1 MKSRFAGLG
10 RLYRGETTFDFIG
23 RRMIGFAVSLVI
35 VVAGAGSLLIQGL
48 ELGIDFRGGVAW
60 EVPSNSATGELTDED
75 ARAVLDANNIES
87 TSAKIQFLTGTEL
100 QIMRVQ
106 VGDQTEQTR
115 LAVQKSFAQLAK
127 VPVEEVSVASVS
139 SSWGR
144 SITEKALRAL
154 IVFFI
159 VVSLYISWRLEW
171 KMALTAIIAMA
182 HDVVISVGVYSLLGF
197 EVTPATVI
205 AFLTILGFSLY
216 DTVVVFDRVLENS
229 KKFAASRQS
238 FANIANISTNEVL
251 ARSLNTTLASAL
263 PVVSLLV
270 VGSFILGAKSLED
283 FAVALLV
290 GMLAGTYSSIFVAV
304 PLLDIFKQNEPKYK
318 PFKGQIAVG
327 VAMSELMGH
336 GDIARLAVTKS
347 SRSSSSTATETSSV
361 TNEEL
366 IAQAEQR
373 ATSVL
378 THPPRPR
385 KKRR

>member
-1 MKSRFAGLG
+1 MKTLIAGLG

-23 RRMIGFAVSLVI
+23 RRMIGFAISIVVI
-35 VVAGAGSLLIQGL
+35 VLGAGSLLIQSL

-60 EVPSNSATGELTDED
+60 EVPANGLTEQD
-75 ARAVLDANNIES
+75 ARKVLDDNNVES
-87 TSAKIQFLTGTEL
+87 LNAKIQFLTGTEL
-100 QIMRVQ
+100 QVMRVQ
-106 VGDQTEQTR
+106 VGDQTQEVR
-115 LAVQKSFAQLAK
+115 LSVQKSFAELAK
-127 VPVEEVSVASVS
+127 VEVEEVSVASVS

-154 IVFFI
+154 LIFFV

-171 KMALTAIIAMA
+171 KMAAAAIIAMA
-182 HDVVISVGVYSLLGF
+182 HDVIISVGVYSLFGF
-197 EVTPATVI
+197 EVTPATVV

-216 DTVVVFDRVLENS
+216 DTVVVFDRVQENS
-229 KKFAASRQS
+229 KKFATSRQS
-238 FANIANISTNEVL
+238 FANIANVSTNEVL

-304 PLLDIFKQNEPKYK
+304 PLLDLFKQNEPKYL

-327 VAMSELMGH
+327 AAMSKLMGH
-336 GDIARLAVTKS
+336 GNVSRALVTNS
-347 SRSSSSTATETSSV
+347 SKLNASSV
-361 TNEEL
+361 TDEEL
-366 IAQAEQR
+366 IAQTTQR
-373 ATSVL
+373 ATTVL

>member
-1 MKSRFAGLG
+1 MKTLIAGLG

-23 RRMIGFAVSLVI
+23 RRMIGFAISIIII
-35 VVAGAGSLLIQGL
+35 VLGAGSLLIQSL

-60 EVPSNSATGELTDED
+60 EVPANGLTEQD
-75 ARAVLDANNIES
+75 ARKVLDDNNVES
-87 TSAKIQFLTGTEL
+87 LNAKIQFLTGTEL
-100 QIMRVQ
+100 QVMRVQ
-106 VGDQTEQTR
+106 VGDQTQEVR
-115 LAVQKSFAQLAK
+115 LSVQKSFAELAK
-127 VPVEEVSVASVS
+127 VEVEEVSVASVS

-154 IVFFI
+154 LIFFV

-171 KMALTAIIAMA
+171 KMAAAAIIAMA
-182 HDVVISVGVYSLLGF
+182 HDVIISVGVYSLFGF
-197 EVTPATVI
+197 EVTPATVV

-216 DTVVVFDRVLENS
+216 DTVVVFDRVQENS
-229 KKFAASRQS
+229 KKFATTRQS
-238 FANIANISTNEVL
+238 FANIANVSTNEVL

-304 PLLDIFKQNEPKYK
+304 PLLDLFKQNEPKYQ

-327 VAMSELMGH
+327 VAMSKLMGH
-336 GDIARLAVTKS
+336 GNV
-347 SRSSSSTATETSSV
+347 SRVSV
-361 TNEEL
+361 TNSSKIKSSPVTDEEL
-366 IAQAEQR
+366 IAQTTQR
-373 ATSVL
+373 ATTVL

>member
-1 MKSRFAGLG
+1 MKTLIAGLG

-23 RRMIGFAVSLVI
+23 RRMIGFAISIVI
-35 VVAGAGSLLIQGL
+35 IVLGAGSLLIQSL

-60 EVPSNSATGELTDED
+60 EVPANGLTEQD
-75 ARAVLDANNIES
+75 ARKVLDDNNVES
-87 TSAKIQFLTGTEL
+87 LNAKIQFLTGTEL
-100 QIMRVQ
+100 QVMRVQ
-106 VGDQTEQTR
+106 VGDQTQEVR
-115 LAVQKSFAQLAK
+115 LSVQKSFAELAK
-127 VPVEEVSVASVS
+127 VEVEEVSVASVS

-154 IVFFI
+154 LIFFV

-171 KMALTAIIAMA
+171 KMAAAAIIAMA
-182 HDVVISVGVYSLLGF
+182 HDVIISVGVYSLFGF
-197 EVTPATVI
+197 EVTPATVV

-216 DTVVVFDRVLENS
+216 DTVVVFDRVQENS
-229 KKFAASRQS
+229 KKFATSRQS
-238 FANIANISTNEVL
+238 FANIANVSTNEVL

-304 PLLDIFKQNEPKYK
+304 PLLDLFKQNEPKYL

-327 VAMSELMGH
+327 AAMSKLMGH
-336 GDIARLAVTKS
+336 GNVSRVLVTNS
-347 SRSSSSTATETSSV
+347 SKLNASSV
-361 TNEEL
+361 TDEEL
-366 IAQAEQR
+366 IAQTTQR
-373 ATSVL
+373 ATTVL

>member
-60 EVPSNSATGELTDED
+60 EVPSNSTTGELTNED

-115 LAVQKSFAQLAK
+115 LAVQKSFADLAK

-318 PFKGQIAVG
+318 PLKGQIAVG
-327 VAMSELMGH
+327 AAMSELMGH

-347 SRSSSSTATETSSV
+347 SRSSSSVATETSSV
-361 TNEEL
+361 SNAEL

>member
-60 EVPSNSATGELTDED
+60 EVPSNSSAGELTDED

-154 IVFFI
+154 VVFFI

-318 PFKGQIAVG
+318 PLKGQIAVG
-327 VAMSELMGH
+327 AAMSELMGH

-347 SRSSSSTATETSSV
+347 SRSSSSVATETSSV
-361 TNEEL
+361 SNEEL

>member
-1 MKSRFAGLG
+1 MKNRFAGFG
-10 RLYRGETTFDFIG
+10 RLYRGETTFNIIGLRFIG
-23 RRMIGFAVSLVI
+23 FTISLVI
-35 VVAGAGSLLIQGL
+35 VLVGAGSLLVQGL
-48 ELGIDFRGGVAW
+48 DLGIDFRGGVAW
-60 EVPSNSATGELTDED
+60 EVPSDGPSGKLTDED
-75 ARAVLDANNIES
+75 ARAVLDANNVES
-87 TSAKIQFLTGTEL
+87 ASAKIQFLTGTEL

-106 VGDQTEQTR
+106 VGDQPEQTR

-144 SITEKALRAL
+144 SITEKAIRAL
-154 IVFFI
+154 IVFFV

-171 KMALTAIIAMA
+171 KMAIAAFVAMV
-182 HDVVISVGVYSLLGF
+182 HDVLVSVGIYSLFGF
-197 EVTPATVI
+197 EVTPATVV
-205 AFLTILGFSLY
+205 AFLTILGYSLY
-216 DTVVVFDRVLENS
+216 DTVVVFDRVQENA
-229 KKFAASRQS
+229 KKFSASRQS
-238 FANIANISTNEVL
+238 YANIANVSTNEVL
-251 ARSLNTTLASAL
+251 ARSLNTTLSSAL

-270 VGSFILGAKSLED
+270 VGSFILGAKSLEE

-290 GMLAGTYSSIFVAV
+290 GMLAGTYSSIFIAV
-304 PLLDIFKQNEPKYK
+304 PLLDVLKQNEPKYR

-327 VAMSELMGH
+327 AAMSELMGH

-347 SRSSSSTATETSSV
+347 SRSSSSNATEASSV

>member
-60 EVPSNSATGELTDED
+60 EVPSNSAAGELTNED

-115 LAVQKSFAQLAK
+115 LAVQKSFADLAK

-318 PFKGQIAVG
+318 PLKGQIAVG
-327 VAMSELMGH
+327 AAMSELMGH

-347 SRSSSSTATETSSV
+347 SRSSSSVATETSSV
-361 TNEEL
+361 SNAEL
-366 IAQAEQR
+366 IAQAEKR

>member
-1 MKSRFAGLG
+1 MKIINGLG

-23 RRMIGFAVSLVI
+23 RRVIGFAISLVI
-35 VVAGAGSLLIQGL
+35 VVAGAGSLLVQGL

-60 EVPSNSATGELTDED
+60 EVPSNSSAGKLTDED
-75 ARAVLDANNIES
+75 ARKVLEDNNIES
-87 TSAKIQFLTGTEL
+87 ASAKIQFLTGTEL

-106 VGDQTEQTR
+106 VGDQTEQVR
-115 LAVQKSFAQLAK
+115 LAVQKSFAEVAK
-127 VPVEEVSVASVS
+127 VSVDEVSVASVS

-154 IVFFI
+154 LVFFV

-197 EVTPATVI
+197 ELTPATVI

-229 KKFAASRQS
+229 KKFATSRQS

-251 ARSLNTTLASAL
+251 ARSLNTTLASSL

-270 VGSFILGAKSLED
+270 VGSFVLGAKSLED

-290 GMLAGTYSSIFVAV
+290 GMVAGTYSSIFVAV
-304 PLLDIFKQNEPKYK
+304 PLLDVFKQNESKYR

-327 VAMSELMGH
+327 AAMAELMGH
-336 GDIARLAVTKS
+336 GDISRLAVAKS
-347 SRSSSSTATETSSV
+347 SKSSGALATESSTV
-361 TNEEL
+361 TNQEL
-366 IAQAEQR
+366 IAEAALR
-373 ATSVL
+373 ATSAL

>member
-1 MKSRFAGLG
+1 MKNRFAGLG

-23 RRMIGFAVSLVI
+23 RRTIGFAISLLI

-60 EVPSNSATGELTDED
+60 EVPFDGQRGELADKN
-75 ARAVLDANNIES
+75 ARAVLDANNVES
-87 TSAKIQFLTGTEL
+87 TNAKIQFLTGTEL

-115 LAVQKSFAQLAK
+115 LAVQKSYAQLAN
-127 VPVEEVSVASVS
+127 VPVEDVSVASVS

-154 IVFFI
+154 IVFFVI
-159 VVSLYISWRLEW
+159 VSLYISWRLEW

-182 HDVVISVGVYSLLGF
+182 HDVIISVGVYSLLGF
-197 EVTPATVI
+197 EVTPATVV

-216 DTVVVFDRVLENS
+216 DTVVVFDRVLENA

-238 FANIANISTNEVL
+238 FSNIANISTNEVL

-270 VGSFILGAKSLED
+270 VGSFIMGAKSLED

-290 GMLAGTYSSIFVAV
+290 GMIAGTYSSIFVAV
-304 PLLDIFKQNEPKYK
+304 PLLDVLKQNEPKYK
-318 PFKGQIAVG
+318 PLKGQIAVG
-327 VAMSELMGH
+327 AAMSELMGH
-336 GDIARLAVTKS
+336 GDIKRLEVTKS
-347 SRSSSSTATETSSV
+347 SKSSSSATTETSLV

-373 ATSVL
+373 ATSLL

>member
-60 EVPSNSATGELTDED
+60 EVPSNSATGELTNED

-115 LAVQKSFAQLAK
+115 LAVQKSFADLAK

-318 PFKGQIAVG
+318 PLKGQIAVG
-327 VAMSELMGH
+327 AAMSELMGH

-347 SRSSSSTATETSSV
+347 SRSSSSVATETSSV
-361 TNEEL
+361 SNAEL

>member
-1 MKSRFAGLG
+1 MKKLIAGLG

-23 RRMIGFAVSLVI
+23 RRMIGFAISLVI

-60 EVPSNSATGELTDED
+60 VVPANGLTEQD
-75 ARAVLDANNIES
+75 ARKVLVDNNVVS
-87 TSAKIQFLTGTEL
+87 LNAKIQFLTGTEL
-100 QIMRVQ
+100 QVMRVQ
-106 VGDQTEQTR
+106 VGDQTQEVR
-115 LAVQKSFAQLAK
+115 LSVQKSFAELAK
-127 VPVEEVSVASVS
+127 VEVEEVSVASVS

-154 IVFFI
+154 LIFFI

-171 KMALTAIIAMA
+171 KMAATAIIAMA
-182 HDVVISVGVYSLLGF
+182 HDVIISVGVYSLFGF
-197 EVTPATVI
+197 EVTPATVV

-216 DTVVVFDRVLENS
+216 DTVVVFDRVQENS
-229 KKFAASRQS
+229 KKFATSRQS
-238 FANIANISTNEVL
+238 FANIANVSTNEVL

-304 PLLDIFKQNEPKYK
+304 PLLDLFKQNEPKYQ

-327 VAMSELMGH
+327 VAMSKLMGH
-336 GDIARLAVTKS
+336 GDVSRVVVTNS
-347 SRSSSSTATETSSV
+347 SKLNASSV
-361 TNEEL
+361 TDEEL
-366 IAQAEQR
+366 IAQTTQR
-373 ATSVL
+373 ATTVL

>member
-1 MKSRFAGLG
+1 MKIFNGLG

-23 RRMIGFAVSLVI
+23 RRVIGFAISLVI
-35 VVAGAGSLLIQGL
+35 VLAGAGSLLVQGL

-60 EVPSNSATGELTDED
+60 EVPSNSAGVKLNDED
-75 ARAVLDANNIES
+75 ARKVLDDNNIES

-106 VGDQTEQTR
+106 VGDQTEQVR
-115 LAVQKSFAQLAK
+115 VAVQKSFADLAK

-154 IVFFI
+154 LVFFV

-229 KKFAASRQS
+229 KKFATSRQS

-251 ARSLNTTLASAL
+251 ARSLNTTLASSL

-270 VGSFILGAKSLED
+270 VGSFVLGAKSLED

-290 GMLAGTYSSIFVAV
+290 GMIAGTYSSIFIAV
-304 PLLDIFKQNEPKYK
+304 PLLDVFKQNESKYR

-327 VAMSELMGH
+327 AAMAELMGH
-336 GDIARLAVTKS
+336 GDISRLAVAKS
-347 SRSSSSTATETSSV
+347 SKSSSSAINDSPAIM
-361 TNEEL
+361 NEEL
-366 IAQAEQR
+366 IAEAALR